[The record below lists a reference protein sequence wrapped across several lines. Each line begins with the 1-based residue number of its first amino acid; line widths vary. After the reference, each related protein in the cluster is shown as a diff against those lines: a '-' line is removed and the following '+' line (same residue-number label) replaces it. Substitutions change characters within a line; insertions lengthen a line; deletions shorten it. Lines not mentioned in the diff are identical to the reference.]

1 MFRAHFQSP
10 IRILTAD
17 MFSTPSTTFD
27 LPSYAAEIANL
38 MAEAPSPP
46 PSRTRP
52 YKKLVENY
60 LDIEAEES
68 EDSDRD
74 GSPLC

>member
-1 MFRAHFQSP
+1 MFRAHVHSP

-17 MFSTPSTTFD
+17 IFSTPSTTFD

-46 PSRTRP
+46 PPRSCP
-52 YKKLVENY
+52 YNKLVEDY
-60 LDIEAEES
+60 LDIEADEG
-68 EDSDRD
+68 EDSDKD
-74 GSPLC
+74 GSPTC